1 MKGCKEMVSSG
12 TTEGL
17 NWVSVGIFFMET
29 VVKHWKRLARDYVEP
44 PPLEIFKRHVNAEK
58 RDMV

>member
-1 MKGCKEMVSSG
+1 MVSSG

-29 VVKHWKRLARDYVEP
+29 DVKHWKRLARDYVEP